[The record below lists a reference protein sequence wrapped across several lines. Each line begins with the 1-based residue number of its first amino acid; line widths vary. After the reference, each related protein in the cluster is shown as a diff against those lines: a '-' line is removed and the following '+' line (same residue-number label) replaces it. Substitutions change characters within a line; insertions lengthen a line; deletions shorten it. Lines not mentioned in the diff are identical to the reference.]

1 MLAYELGW
9 SGLMLDANRKAIEE
23 AARFF
28 AFNPVVRAVKA
39 RVSAGEMTH
48 DEAIQ
53 ALRLLGLHWT
63 MASKYLMGGV
73 VRWTNT

>member
-1 MLAYELGW
+1 MTSNTEQLA
-9 SGLMLDANRKAIEE
+9 AAI
-23 AARFF
+23 
-28 AFNPVVRAVKA
+28 KA